1 MRPVLLAQPA
11 TRIVWGPGSA
21 LVEASTT
28 VKPTV
33 LIVTTRCWFSTA
45 RLAIALAEAGYAV
58 EAVCPTS
65 HPLGRIRS
73 VRRLHPYNGL
83 TPLAALTDAV
93 TSAKPDLIIPSDDLA
108 TRHLHELYCREER
121 RGNAGASVC
130 LLIERSL
137 GSRAS
142 FPVVYQRT
150 AVMDLAR
157 EEGIRVPDSQV
168 IADTADLDGWM
179 AHTGLPTVL
188 KSDGSSGGEGVRV
201 VRTPEEANRAFH
213 VLQAPPSLARA
224 VKHVLVDQDTTLIS
238 PLLLR
243 RRNIVSAQTFVSG
256 HEATS
261 LVACWKGKVLAALH
275 FEVINKQDATGPAS
289 VLRLID
295 NAEMSRA
302 AEKLVRRL
310 DLSGLNGLD
319 FMLET
324 ETGNAYLIELNP
336 RATQIGHLRL
346 GPGRDLPAALH
357 AAVSGNVLQ
366 EAQKITENH
375 TITLFPQEWTRNPQS
390 PFLLSGYHDIPW
402 EEPELLRAC
411 LRKSR
416 KWTTWYY
423 QRKWIQASSA
433 VHRLRL

>member
-1 MRPVLLAQPA
+1 
-11 TRIVWGPGSA
+11 
-21 LVEASTT
+21 
-28 VKPTV
+28 
-33 LIVTTRCWFSTA
+33 
-45 RLAIALAEAGYAV
+45 
-58 EAVCPTS
+58 
-65 HPLGRIRS
+65 
-73 VRRLHPYNGL
+73 
-83 TPLAALTDAV
+83 
-93 TSAKPDLIIPSDDLA
+93 
-108 TRHLHELYCREER
+108 
-121 RGNAGASVC
+121 
-130 LLIERSL
+130 
-137 GSRAS
+137 
-142 FPVVYQRT
+142 
-150 AVMDLAR
+150 MDLAR

-336 RATQIGHLRL
+336 RATQVGHLRL